1 LKLRYKYKD
10 QETIA
15 HILSKT
21 HSIAVVGLSS
31 QIERAGYY
39 VPAYMQDHGYRII
52 PVNPYLEEALGEKA
66 YPDLLAIQEPIDLVL
81 IFRRSEAVPPYV
93 DQAIQIGA
101 KTVWMQ
107 LGIVN
112 IEAAN
117 KAKEAGLNAIMSA
130 CMNVADSISSIAFK
144 GPSLI
149 IICMV

>member
-112 IEAAN
+112 IEAAS

-130 CMNVADSISSIAFK
+130 CI
-144 GPSLI
+144 
-149 IICMV
+149 MVEHRRWKASGGMQGG